1 MYYAAFF
8 VLVAATSIFSFLA
21 FLASA
26 KSNRRSEK
34 SKDMAL
40 KLYIE
45 VGQIRRENIA
55 LNAKVKELEKFASD
69 RKAQEQRFY
78 DGLDNIMNY
87 DINTARKAAKN
98 DGE

>member
-8 VLVAATSIFSFLA
+8 VLVAATLIFSFFT
-21 FLASA
+21 FLASV
-26 KSNRRSEK
+26 KSDRRAEKSEK
-34 SKDMAL
+34 MAL
-40 KLYIE
+40 KLSIE

-69 RKAQEQRFY
+69 RKAKEQRFY

-98 DGE
+98 DVE